1 MTTPRDPNDK
11 PERDAKKIVDA
22 AVPPALDGAIE
33 NLIRVTA
40 DNFTK
45 GFTGSGYDATLALAQ
60 ALGATMSEQA
70 MHGAATVLK
79 AYDAARKSAGWPVA
93 ESISGGLEIP
103 VVPPTE
109 AIRALLAR
117 EPRLAASAA
126 EVSRLYNT
134 EHVFAAARAIET
146 TVLEKV
152 QGAIVEALRAGVTE
166 DVAGKVVAELADWR
180 VGYSNTVFRNAAMQS
195 YADGEVVTAKMPG
208 VRDVMVGMEYA
219 GPTDHDARPN
229 HKALVGFR
237 AEVDDPRWKHV
248 GPISGHNCRHSRVLI
263 DVFRAERE
271 GWLTPTGELRR
282 MEIPAGGGPDEGFR
296 PGG

>member
-1 MTTPRDPNDK
+1 MSTPRDPDHK

-22 AVPPALDGAIE
+22 SVPPALDAAIDA
-33 NLIRVTA
+33 LVRITVDRWQQ
-40 DNFTK
+40 
-45 GFTGSGYDATLALAQ
+45 GFTQSGYDSTLALAQ
-60 ALGATMSEQA
+60 ALGETMSEHA
-70 MHGAATVLK
+70 MKGAEAVLK

-126 EVSRLYNT
+126 EVARLYNT
-134 EHVFAAARAIET
+134 EHVFSAAKAIET

-152 QGAIVEALRAGVTE
+152 LGAIVEALRTGTTE
-166 DVAGKVVAELADWR
+166 DVAGKVIADLADWKQ
-180 VGYSNTVFRNAAMQS
+180 GYANTVFRTNAMTS
-195 YADGEVVTAKMPG
+195 YDDGARATMALPG
-208 VRDVMVGMEYA
+208 VRDVMVGYEIA
-219 GPTDHDARPN
+219 GPVDADCRES
-229 HKALVGFR
+229 HRLAVGFR
-237 AEVDDPRWKHV
+237 ASPDDPRWAKMKTPL
-248 GPISGHNCRHSRVLI
+248 GFNCRHSRVLI

-282 MEIPAGGGPDEGFR
+282 MEIPPGAGPDEGFR

>member
-1 MTTPRDPNDK
+1 MTTPADPNHK

-22 AVPPALDGAIE
+22 SVPPALSDAIDG
-33 NLIRVTA
+33 LIHATV
-40 DNFTK
+40 DKWTK
-45 GFTGSGYDATLALAQ
+45 GFSVQGYDSTLALAQ
-60 ALGATMSEQA
+60 ALGATMSDAA
-70 MHGAATVLK
+70 MTGASAVLK
-79 AYDAARKSAGWPVA
+79 AYDAARKGAGWPVA
-93 ESISGGLEIP
+93 ESISGGLDVA

-134 EHVFAAARAIET
+134 ERVFSAAKAIET

-152 QGAIVEALRAGVTE
+152 QGAIVEALRSGVTE
-166 DVAGKVVAELADWR
+166 DVAGRVVAELADWK

-195 YADGEVVTAKMPG
+195 YADGETATAKLPG
-208 VRDVMVGMEYA
+208 VRDVIVGATYA
-219 GPTDHDARPN
+219 GPTDDDARPN

-237 AEVDDPRWKHV
+237 APIDDPRWKQI
-248 GPISGHNCRHSRVLI
+248 GPISGHNCRHSKVLI
-263 DVFRAERE
+263 DVFHAERS
-271 GWLTPTGELRR
+271 GWLDAVGNLKH

>member
-1 MTTPRDPNDK
+1 MTTPANPNDK

-22 AVPPALDGAIE
+22 SVPPALDGAIE

-109 AIRALLAR
+109 AIRALLTR

-180 VGYSNTVFRNAAMQS
+180 VGYSNTVFRTNSATS
-195 YADGEVVTAKMPG
+195 YDDGARATMALPG
-208 VRDVMVGMEYA
+208 VREVMRGFEIA
-219 GPTDHDARPN
+219 GPVDSNCREN
-229 HKALVGFR
+229 HRLAVGFR
-237 AEVDDPRWKHV
+237 ASPDDPRWEKMKTPL
-248 GPISGHNCRHSRVLI
+248 GFQCRHSRVLI
-263 DVFRAERE
+263 DRFRADRE
-271 GWLTPTGELRR
+271 GWLDPMGELRR
-282 MEIPAGGGPDEGFR
+282 MEIPPGAGPDEGFR
-296 PGG
+296 P